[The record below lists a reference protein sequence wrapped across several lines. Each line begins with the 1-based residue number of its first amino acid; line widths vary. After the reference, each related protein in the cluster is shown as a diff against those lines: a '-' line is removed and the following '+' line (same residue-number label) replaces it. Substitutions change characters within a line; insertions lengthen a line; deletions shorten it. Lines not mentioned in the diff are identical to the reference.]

1 MTVLDKVSGTFGE
14 GGMHLIGDVGAA
26 SVCPKQY
33 DDRYTV
39 LPGFCDV
46 HVHLREPGFSY
57 KETIRSG
64 SLAGARGGYTALC
77 AMPNLDPVPDSAEHL
92 AVERGLI
99 ERDACITV
107 RPYGALTVGER
118 GEELAD
124 LIGSFGVKATP
135 FRTVADAVETAVR
148 GNDPALA
155 VGSLY
160 MAGEVH
166 QAFREIGQGEQ

>member
-1 MTVLDKVSGTFGE
+1 MDGGHNPHGVRGTVETYQRLFPDRKARIIMGMMRDKDVSE
-14 GGMHLIGDVGAA
+14 
-26 SVCPKQY
+26 SVRLLLPIAKEF
-33 DDRYTV
+33 YTV
-39 LPGFCDV
+39 TPQND
-46 HVHLREPGFSY
+46 R
-57 KETIRSG
+57 
-64 SLAGARGGYTALC
+64 
-77 AMPNLDPVPDSAEHL
+77 AMP
-92 AVERGLI
+92 
-99 ERDACITV
+99 
-107 RPYGALTVGER
+107 

-166 QAFREIGQGEQ
+166 QAFRAIGQGEQ